1 MTAKSQL
8 SIFLSIAMATSV
20 SHAQTANSK
29 LELSLDPPTNIVTEP
44 SVIDVESVVENAPK
58 SLQKMIP
65 AQTASDP
72 THIKRSVLDFPDLES
87 VPIVLPTAKSEP
99 AGLRAMLTGHSK
111 SSILE
116 TESTDSNPVV
126 SSAELIR
133 QRFPNGKPQIERW
146 VAEDSVGNI
155 VNHGKFVEYDASGAT
170 IASGNYAFGQRDGV
184 WTKQLTNEQAQ
195 QLMGQVEKGFTP
207 PFTSRATF
215 KQGQLDGEWTVSD
228 AQGNPLAI
236 WSYAAG
242 VRRGTSSL
250 FNSKGDVTQFITY
263 QSNLADGPARI
274 ATQGQAAKE
283 TTFSEGMMLRQVD
296 KWYPVVAG
304 KQRVLQAQEWHLVPV
319 PLNIAASDWDNNRI
333 EYRSATATEPIRHGL
348 SVTFYPNG
356 QRESEGNYER
366 GKRSG
371 TFAWWYLNGQ
381 QKTVGEYQNDIEQS
395 EWTWWHENGMKQ
407 ASGMFVDGR
416 KTNEWSLWS
425 PEGKLVKRAKAEDGS
440 QVANLPNEATAPKN
454 RY

>member
-8 SIFLSIAMATSV
+8 SVFLSIAMATSV
-20 SHAQTANSK
+20 SHAQSVNGQ
-29 LELSLDPPTNIVTEP
+29 LELSLDPPTTIVTVP
-44 SVIDVESVVENAPK
+44 SGIDVELVVENTPNSPRK
-58 SLQKMIP
+58 LIP
-65 AQTASDP
+65 AQTVFP
-72 THIKRSVLDFPDLES
+72 QTQIERSVLVLPDLES
-87 VPIVLPTAKSEP
+87 VPIVLPTAQSTS
-99 AGLRAMLTGHSK
+99 AGPKALLTGHTEL
-111 SSILE
+111 SILDI
-116 TESTDSNPVV
+116 ESAEPNPVV
-126 SSAELIR
+126 GSAELIR
-133 QRFPNGKPQIERW
+133 QRFPNGKPQVERW
-146 VAEDSVGNI
+146 VAEDAEGNI
-155 VNHGKFVEYDASGAT
+155 VNHGKYVEYDASGAA
-170 IASGNYAFGQRDGV
+170 IESGNYAFGQRDGV

-195 QLMGQVEKGFTP
+195 QLVGQFEKGFTP
-207 PFTSRATF
+207 PFTSRVTF
-215 KQGQLDGEWTVSD
+215 KQGQLDGEWTITD
-228 AQGNPLAI
+228 ARGNPLAI

-250 FNSKGDVTQFITY
+250 FNSKGDVSQFITY

-296 KWYPVVAG
+296 KWYPAVAG

-319 PLNIAASDWDNNRI
+319 PLNISASDWDNNRI
-333 EYRSATATEPIRHGL
+333 EYRSASVTEPIRHGL

-381 QKTVGEYQNDIEQS
+381 QKTVGEYQNDVEQS

-425 PEGKLVKRAKAEDGS
+425 ADGKLVKRAQAEDGS
-440 QVANLPNEATAPKN
+440 QVANRPNEAIAPKN
-454 RY
+454 R